1 MAGANEEIVFM
12 THSTSSVLAPKVLV
26 LKADGTNRDDEMAYA
41 FDVAGGKA
49 EIVHV
54 NQLRK
59 GEKKLSD
66 YQILA
71 LPGGFAYGDDIVS
84 GKILA
89 IELISFLGK
98 EMKKFIER
106 EDTAIIG
113 VCNGF
118 QVLVRTGLL
127 PFRNI
132 GEMDVTLTNNDS
144 GHFEC
149 RWIKVKVN
157 ENNKS
162 PFLEGMDQGAM
173 WLPIAHGEGKFI
185 TDTKILEK
193 IEEQNLVAF
202 RYVNADGIPTQKYPD
217 NPNGALNG
225 IVGITDSTGR
235 ILGMMPHPE
244 CFVRMEQHPNWRRGK
259 VRVDGLP
266 LFENIIKFVKG
277 KK

>member
-1 MAGANEEIVFM
+1 
-12 THSTSSVLAPKVLV
+12 
-26 LKADGTNRDDEMAYA
+26 MAYA
-41 FDVAGGKA
+41 FKVAGADPK
-49 EIVHV
+49 IVHV
-54 NQLRK
+54 NKLRD
-59 GEKKLSD
+59 GSEKLND

-89 IELISFLGK
+89 IELTSFLGQ
-98 EMKKFIER
+98 EMRKFIDR
-106 EDTAIIG
+106 KDTAIIG

-127 PFRNI
+127 PFRTI

-157 ENNKS
+157 KKNSSK
-162 PFLEGMDQGAM
+162 FLQGMDGVM
-173 WLPIAHGEGKFI
+173 WLPVAHGEGKFF
-185 TDTKILEK
+185 TDGKTLKE

-202 RYVNADGIPTQKYPD
+202 RYVENDGNSTQNYPD
-217 NPNGALNG
+217 NPNGSLNA
-225 IVGITDSTGR
+225 IVGITDTTGR

-244 CFVRMEQHPNWRRGK
+244 CFIRKEQHPNWRRGK
-259 VRVDGLP
+259 VKVDGLP
-266 LFENIIKFVKG
+266 LFENIVKFVK
-277 KK
+277 KKK